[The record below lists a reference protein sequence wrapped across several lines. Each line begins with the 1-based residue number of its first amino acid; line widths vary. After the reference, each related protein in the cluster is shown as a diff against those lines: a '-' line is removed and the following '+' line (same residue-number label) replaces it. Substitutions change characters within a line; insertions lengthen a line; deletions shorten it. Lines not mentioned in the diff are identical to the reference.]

1 MLSRQEVA
9 LLVKDWEVWLS
20 WRKYVT
26 GCGGGALRFQKP
38 MIVQAQSPPPLSL
51 PRSSLSLFISQ
62 LADLDVEFSAPSP
75 ALCLP
80 ACLHAPWE
88 GATSY
93 IPAKTETKLSVT
105 WVLC

>member
-38 MIVQAQSPPPLSL
+38 MIVQAQSPPPSLSPYPVPPYLYLSL
-51 PRSSLSLFISQ
+51 S
-62 LADLDVEFSAPSP
+62 
-75 ALCLP
+75 
-80 ACLHAPWE
+80 
-88 GATSY
+88 
-93 IPAKTETKLSVT
+93 
-105 WVLC
+105 

>member
-51 PRSSLSLFISQ
+51 PTPFLPISIYLSASRSGCRILSS
-62 LADLDVEFSAPSP
+62 FSSTVST
-75 ALCLP
+75 CLP
-80 ACLHAPWE
+80 PCSLGGSYQLH
-88 GATSY
+88 TS
-93 IPAKTETKLSVT
+93 
-105 WVLC
+105 